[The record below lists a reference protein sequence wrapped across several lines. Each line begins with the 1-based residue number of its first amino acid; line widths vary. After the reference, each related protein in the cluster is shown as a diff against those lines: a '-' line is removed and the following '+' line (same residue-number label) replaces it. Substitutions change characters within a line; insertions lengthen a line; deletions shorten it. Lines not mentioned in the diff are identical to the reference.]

1 MKKYFTKTNV
11 TLMSCIAIFVIAIVL
26 VIFIDSDRKVVEE
39 NSTYESLT
47 DISYESESKNL
58 EVKEISSEES
68 ETKET
73 TTEKVEYTKS
83 EVSETTTVKTVP
95 VTEPVRE
102 IRSDGYFNVPLSEDL
117 QDHIFSLC
125 DTYGI
130 DPAIVV
136 AIIEKESNYNH
147 NCVGDNGN
155 SLGLMQIQ
163 PRWSYDR
170 MNYLGCSN
178 LLDPYQNVNVGI
190 DLLADLY
197 STGNS
202 TEWVLMAYNGGTSYA
217 NRKISQGS
225 VSDYAYTVI
234 NTSYRL
240 KESAA

>member
-26 VIFIDSDRKVVEE
+26 VVFIDSDRKSVEE
-39 NSTYESLT
+39 DSTCESLT
-47 DISYESESKNL
+47 DISYEFESEDL
-58 EVKEISSEES
+58 TDEEISSEES
-68 ETKET
+68 ETKEI

-83 EVSETTTVKTVP
+83 AVSETTVKIVP
-95 VTEPVRE
+95 VTEPVLE
-102 IRSDGYFNVPLSEDL
+102 TKSDKYFNVPLSENL

-125 DTYGI
+125 DTYVI

-147 NCVGDNGN
+147 NSVGDNGN

-163 PRWSYDR
+163 PRWNYDR
-170 MNYLGCSN
+170 MNYLGCN
-178 LLDPYQNVNVGI
+178 DLLDPYQNVMVGI

-234 NTSYRL
+234 NISYRL